1 MSFCYIIIIMYAK
14 VCFFTLFTTKLA
26 KKVSLGHKNKTF
38 WFQIVVF
45 SLFFLL
51 NGFVFVPLYHN
62 QH

>member
-1 MSFCYIIIIMYAK
+1 MYAK